1 MCMARPRPGWGW
13 CQVRGLGAG
22 LSCRGPPTRPAGLV
36 ELSLTVEAASKA
48 EVASTASASR
58 CLRGGVGPEGIFLAA
73 RSLPIPRGLRAEARR
88 AQSSV
93 AKRSFSPR

>member
-1 MCMARPRPGWGW
+1 MPKEFYARCPAAN
-13 CQVRGLGAG
+13 LG
-22 LSCRGPPTRPAGLV
+22 PRPAGLV
-36 ELSLTVEAASKA
+36 EAASTA

>member
-1 MCMARPRPGWGW
+1 MPKEFYARCPAAN
-13 CQVRGLGAG
+13 LG
-22 LSCRGPPTRPAGLV
+22 PRPAGLV
-36 ELSLTVEAASKA
+36 ELSLTVEAASTA

>member
-1 MCMARPRPGWGW
+1 MPKEFYARCPAAN
-13 CQVRGLGAG
+13 LG
-22 LSCRGPPTRPAGLV
+22 PRPAGLV
-36 ELSLTVEAASKA
+36 ELSLTVEA
-48 EVASTASASR
+48 ASTASASR